1 MSSAVAQSARDHD
14 LVLWGATGF
23 TGTLVA
29 EHLAQHYPPGTG
41 LRWAIA
47 GRSRE
52 RLAALAA
59 RLGQRLPILLGDSHD
74 RASLDRIAAASRAVI
89 STVGPYAL
97 HGDELVAACA
107 AAGTH
112 YCDLAGEPQWMRR
125 MLDAHQATAERSG
138 AVLVPACGF
147 DSIPSDLG
155 TWFLQRAAVARGG
168 RACSQVHMRV
178 RAARGGVSGGTIASA
193 MQAARE
199 AAADRAIARLLA
211 DPFALCPQAAA
222 RRRPPAPPR
231 GVHFDRELGCWTA
244 PFVMAVVNTR
254 IVYRS
259 HCLLGDPWGE
269 DFAYDEAVLTGKGAS
284 GWLRAVAMSAGLG
297 AFMLANSMAW
307 SRRLLARWLPKPGEG
322 PDAAARAAG
331 HFCLWFYGRLP
342 DGALLRCEV
351 RGEGDPGY
359 AATSRMLGE
368 AGACLAQ
375 DALPAGGGFW
385 TPASALA
392 EPLLTRLQQRAGMRF
407 AVLDAGG

>member
-1 MSSAVAQSARDHD
+1 
-14 LVLWGATGF
+14 
-23 TGTLVA
+23 
-29 EHLAQHYPPGTG
+29 
-41 LRWAIA
+41 
-47 GRSRE
+47 
-52 RLAALAA
+52 
-59 RLGQRLPILLGDSHD
+59 
-74 RASLDRIAAASRAVI
+74 
-89 STVGPYAL
+89 
-97 HGDELVAACA
+97 
-107 AAGTH
+107 
-112 YCDLAGEPQWMRR
+112 
-125 MLDAHQATAERSG
+125 
-138 AVLVPACGF
+138 
-147 DSIPSDLG
+147 
-155 TWFLQRAAVARGG
+155 
-168 RACSQVHMRV
+168 
-178 RAARGGVSGGTIASA
+178 
-193 MQAARE
+193 
-199 AAADRAIARLLA
+199 
-211 DPFALCPQAAA
+211 
-222 RRRPPAPPR
+222 
-231 GVHFDRELGCWTA
+231 
-244 PFVMAVVNTR
+244 MAVVNTR

-392 EPLLTRLQQRAGMRF
+392 EPLPATACRDALCRAGCGRVSDSRLAAQPDTRQWLF
-407 AVLDAGG
+407 AGRTGSKALSQACE